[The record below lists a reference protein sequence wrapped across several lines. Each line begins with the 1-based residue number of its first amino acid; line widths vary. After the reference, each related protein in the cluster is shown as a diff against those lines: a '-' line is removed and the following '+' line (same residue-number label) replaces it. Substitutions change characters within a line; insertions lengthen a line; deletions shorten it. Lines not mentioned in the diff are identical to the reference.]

1 MCRGTAE
8 PELAQTATVS
18 TTSSINFF
26 PGEFDFVENPA
37 AAAEQR
43 RAAAV
48 LTLRAAENEPAGAS
62 SVTVCVS
69 ITDNICVVAIGWG
82 RTIFRPSTLA
92 W

>member
-8 PELAQTATVS
+8 PELAQL
-18 TTSSINFF
+18 TTSSTLLFF
-26 PGEFDFVENPA
+26 RENLRRFSREQRSTA
-37 AAAEQR
+37 AA
-43 RAAAV
+43 

-82 RTIFRPSTLA
+82 RTTFRPSTLA

>member
-1 MCRGTAE
+1 MCRPRGTAE
-8 PELAQTATVS
+8 PDFDNI
-18 TTSSINFF
+18 INFF
-26 PGEFDFVENPA
+26 PGEGDFVENT
-37 AAAEQR
+37 EQGS
-43 RAAAV
+43 AAAV

>member
-1 MCRGTAE
+1 MPGHGRARA
-8 PELAQTATVS
+8 L
-18 TTSSINFF
+18 TTSSTLIFF
-26 PGEFDFVENPA
+26 REKFQGDFVENS
-37 AAAEQR
+37 
-43 RAAAV
+43 AAAV